1 MPALR
6 QNHPALLP
14 RNRRRSSVFTPA
26 KAGLYTVGGMLPP
39 SSNNQHQ
46 HDDDASPPTSLSQ
59 LPPRPISFA
68 PNVTPITFIESDDS
82 LSSPEDNSPG
92 MFGDAGSQA
101 RLFPPSEGPVQPPT
115 RRKRQPPGKRRS
127 QGYIP
132 RPPNAFMLF
141 RADFVRQK
149 HVPGSIETNH
159 GSLSKIIGNCWR
171 NLPLE
176 EKKVWETRAKHEKA
190 AHKVQYPNYRFKPVH
205 KKKGALAAAGAAP
218 SLADTD
224 AASETSSSRGGIP
237 SNAPSHHSSHLNAS
251 HGGTAISGSY
261 HPSNTHLLKDEFK
274 KPKAQPTEEEELRC
288 EQMTQLL
295 LEGKKGEELAMAMK
309 SLDDRRRAAKAREN
323 TARFESTAPSFAGM
337 RKYSMTPGP
346 LMLSSGRGSMSFGAG
361 NGLGGIMSA
370 PQPTY
375 PQQSPFAPGP
385 LHMNGIDPTFFNPND
400 NGNAAAGS
408 YLHLRRS
415 SSVPLPGA
423 YGFEGGF
430 FGAIEDYYMGME
442 MDGMVAP
449 PYSEVDVHQHQQQG
463 NPTTME
469 VHTLLPP
476 PPSGGLTGIAN
487 SSLNTSGIPS
497 AAPTTGDSTFGGF
510 NMGGGGF
517 TQRLSISRHRAMLG
531 HRRSSSAGPAFGG
544 IARQHQQQWAAA
556 AAAGVPYDGF
566 AGFGNFSM
574 GGDVERGP
582 VVLQRDDSPL
592 PEPDVSLF
600 NPSFL
605 SGGGSAGGNSGHH
618 SRTVSM
624 GMMDTAVDPMA
635 PIAPSSNMV
644 GPLAPLDPAAMGPLD
659 PTAMGPLDG
668 YAGDMISP
676 SAGGAEYGGW
686 NPDVNVGP
694 NDAFNSANPND
705 AYVSPNDSY
714 ANVSPNESYANDAY
728 SHPAS
733 SEPSPAPS
741 YTQEYYSPNDGYAGQ
756 QEVYQQQHEYAQ
768 QQQPEAVYASHQQQ
782 QQQGYAYGP
791 FVEC

>member
-115 RRKRQPPGKRRS
+115 RKRQPPGKRRS

-205 KKKGALAAAGAAP
+205 KKKGALAAAAAP
-218 SLADTD
+218 SLADAD
-224 AASETSSSRGGIP
+224 AASETSSSRG
-237 SNAPSHHSSHLNAS
+237 
-251 HGGTAISGSY
+251 
-261 HPSNTHLLKDEFK
+261 
-274 KPKAQPTEEEELRC
+274 EEEELRC

-323 TARFESTAPSFAGM
+323 AARFESTAPSFAGM

-385 LHMNGIDPTFFNPND
+385 LHMNGMDPTFFNSND
-400 NGNAAAGS
+400 NGNAAAGN

-449 PYSEVDVHQHQQQG
+449 PYSEVDVHQHQQQQQG
-463 NPTTME
+463 NPTAME

-487 SSLNTSGIPS
+487 SSLNSSGLPS

-574 GGDVERGP
+574 GGADERGP

-605 SGGGSAGGNSGHH
+605 S
-618 SRTVSM
+618 
-624 GMMDTAVDPMA
+624 
-635 PIAPSSNMV
+635 
-644 GPLAPLDPAAMGPLD
+644 
-659 PTAMGPLDG
+659 
-668 YAGDMISP
+668 
-676 SAGGAEYGGW
+676 
-686 NPDVNVGP
+686 
-694 NDAFNSANPND
+694 
-705 AYVSPNDSY
+705 
-714 ANVSPNESYANDAY
+714 
-728 SHPAS
+728 
-733 SEPSPAPS
+733 
-741 YTQEYYSPNDGYAGQ
+741 
-756 QEVYQQQHEYAQ
+756 
-768 QQQPEAVYASHQQQ
+768 
-782 QQQGYAYGP
+782 
-791 FVEC
+791 